1 MHKGQTKPRQHL
13 SIGKKNTNIL
23 LVLEGGSHVTKASRA
38 TRVPCP
44 SACSTDSSTASS
56 AHGARPASSTS
67 NTPDVSSSISS
78 ESLAPRIAHLREKL
92 AELLTLEAYDGSTD
106 LAEHVIAF
114 RAHMVLYGS
123 SDTLMCQAFPT
134 TLRGPARMWYNQLK
148 PHSVSS
154 FDQLAKEFESNFKAS
169 DKPKPSVVALL
180 RLS

>member
-1 MHKGQTKPRQHL
+1 MIQTVIPLIPQRAL
-13 SIGKKNTNIL
+13 SLSL
-23 LVLEGGSHVTKASRA
+23 LYRLLHRKL
-38 TRVPCP
+38 
-44 SACSTDSSTASS
+44 CSWL
-56 AHGARPASSTS
+56 P
-67 NTPDVSSSISS
+67 
-78 ESLAPRIAHLREKL
+78 
-92 AELLTLEAYDGSTD
+92 TLEAYDGSTD